1 MSGFRFATVGVP
13 GAQGGTVVQGINNLG
28 HLVGEY
34 TVRNP
39 STPGSTGDPYPQAF
53 VDTGGT
59 ITTIGPGGLPYGQNS
74 SATGINNR
82 GQIVGHSG
90 HYETTARGFL
100 YQGGQ
105 FTEIDAPGNTAFT
118 TAFGINDFSQ
128 VVGSYLPF
136 TSATGRSGFL
146 WTSKGTFQDIAYPG
160 SQSTAARGINDRGWI
175 VGDYVASGGGNS
187 HGFLDVNGRFQT
199 IDAPGAVSTT
209 AEGVNNLGEIVGT
222 FYDGS
227 HYHGF
232 VDLQGK
238 FDTIDA
244 PGRRTPSCMAS
255 TISGRSWGLPRA
267 ARALPWMALSPHPL
281 EGDGACWRILSPRRK
296 CSRRTWC
303 RGRPAAPSCRRP
315 VPAIPAP
322 CSTPPRRTPP
332 SRRSPLA
339 PSPSARADMAR
350 ASG

>member
-28 HLVGEY
+28 QLVGEY

-160 SQSTAARGINDRGWI
+160 AQSTAARGINDRGWI

-244 PGRRTPSCMAS
+244 PGATDTFVHGVNDFGQVVGASQGSSGAPLDGFVATPSGGGWGVLAHLVSKAQMLASDLVPRPTGS
-255 TISGRSWGLPRA
+255 TILPASSPGNSG
-267 ARALPWMALSPHPL
+267 ALFDP
-281 EGDGACWRILSPRRK
+281 
-296 CSRRTWC
+296 
-303 RGRPAAPSCRRP
+303 
-315 VPAIPAP
+315 
-322 CSTPPRRTPP
+322 TPPNAAIA
-332 SRRSPLA
+332 PL
-339 PSPSARADMAR
+339 PF
-350 ASG
+350 GT